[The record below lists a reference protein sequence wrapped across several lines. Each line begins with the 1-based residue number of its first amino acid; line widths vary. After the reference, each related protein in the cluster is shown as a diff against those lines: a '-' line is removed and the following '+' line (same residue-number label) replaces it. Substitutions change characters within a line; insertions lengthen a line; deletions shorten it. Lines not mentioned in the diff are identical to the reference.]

1 MADQEREQE
10 QEQEVLSSLIRQGAL
25 RSGLKGGCS
34 VSSAFPKTK
43 ILRRSTLPNF
53 QTGSNFPAVP
63 RDYQLNPFRSEAPLR
78 IDYAGELNAQQ
89 LAAVTAAPGPA
100 LVLAGAGAGKTRTLT
115 YRVAWLIEQ
124 GIPPERI
131 LLLTFTNKS
140 AREMMQRVGD
150 LLGGEVSQLWGG
162 TFHSVGN
169 RILRRHADRLGY
181 RQDFTIA
188 DREDAKDLLAAC
200 ITDAGVDV
208 KATRFPKPE
217 VLGDIFSMA
226 LNTGRT
232 LLELLES
239 DYETFLPLADVIAD
253 IQKRYVIRKRT
264 AGLMD
269 FDDLLV
275 LWLRLLR
282 EHADVGELYQRRFQ
296 FVLVDEYQDTNI
308 LQAELLDMLARRHHN
323 LMAVGDDAQSI
334 YSWRGANFANILN
347 FPQRYAAAQ
356 VFKIET
362 NYRST
367 PEILALANAAIAANT
382 RQFPKALQAA
392 RPSGPKPVLVVCGEG
407 GEQAAFIAQ
416 RVLELRDEGQ
426 RLDDMCVL
434 YRSHFHALELQLE
447 LTRRNIPFTITSGI
461 RFFEQAHIKDV
472 AAYLKLVANP
482 QDELAFKRL
491 VRMLPGIGGKGADKL
506 FAAFAARLGTGMQG
520 LGSGVSGLGAGVPGS
535 GSRVQGPESVAQD
548 EGVGVSDLDGS
559 VTEEAVVSDN
569 DGGTGEAVPVAP
581 PVPAIPIAPLL
592 TAIAKS
598 VPGKAAA
605 AWAQFTATIS
615 QCEVDTIRNAP
626 GRFIRLVV
634 EADYEDYLKATYEN
648 PRNRLDDLEQLANYA
663 DQFSSVGEFLSQLA
677 LQTNVEAEENQP
689 RDEDEERLKLST
701 VHQAKGL
708 EFGTV
713 FVIMLCD
720 GLFPSL
726 RSLESTDGEEEERRL
741 FYVAVTRA
749 RNELYLCHPLLR
761 FMQGGGN
768 ALQQPSRFLGELPKE
783 LVDEWNLRPSFG
795 ASFAPRTAP
804 APALPAYDDGEPGDG
819 GNDGEGGEDVPF

>member
-1 MADQEREQE
+1 
-10 QEQEVLSSLIRQGAL
+10 L
-25 RSGLKGGCS
+25 RLF
-34 VSSAFPKTK
+34 SSAFA
-43 ILRRSTLPNF
+43 R
-53 QTGSNFPAVP
+53 TGAYFPSVP
-63 RDYQLNPFRSEAPLR
+63 RDYNLNPFRSDAPLR
-78 IDYAGELNAQQ
+78 INYAGELNPQQ
-89 LAAVTAAPGPA
+89 FAAVTASPGAA

-124 GIPPERI
+124 GIPAERI

-140 AREMMQRVGD
+140 AREMMQRVAK
-150 LLGGEVSQLWGG
+150 LLGGELNQLWGG

-181 RQDFTIA
+181 RQDFTVA

-200 ITDAGVDV
+200 IADAGVDA
-208 KATRFPKPE
+208 KATRFPRPE

-226 LNTGRT
+226 LNTGRSVR
-232 LLELLES
+232 ELLETG
-239 DYETFLPLADVIAD
+239 YESFLPLTDVITEV
-253 IQKRYVIRKRT
+253 QRRYALRKRA

-282 EHADVGELYQRRFQ
+282 EHADVREFYQRRFQ
-296 FVLVDEYQDTNI
+296 FVLVDEYQDTNR
-308 LQAELLDMLARRHHN
+308 LQAELLDELAARHRN

-334 YSWRGANFANILN
+334 YSWRGANFANILD
-347 FPQRYAAAQ
+347 FPQRYPGAQ

-362 NYRST
+362 NYRSS

-392 RPSGPKPVLVVCGEG
+392 RPSGPKPVLVVCGEA
-407 GEQAAFIAQ
+407 GEQAAFVAQ
-416 RVLELRDEGQ
+416 RALELRDEGQ

-447 LTRRNIPFTITSGI
+447 LTRRNIPFSITSGI

-472 AAYLKLVANP
+472 AAYLKLVTNP

-491 VRMLPGIGGKGADKL
+491 ARMLPGIGGKGADKL
-506 FAAFAARLGTGMQG
+506 WQRLNHEWQAAHG
-520 LGSGVSGLGAGVPGS
+520 GALPPTVPL
-535 GSRVQGPESVAQD
+535 P
-548 EGVGVSDLDGS
+548 
-559 VTEEAVVSDN
+559 VSDN
-569 DGGTGEAVPVAP
+569 DGELEPPATASANHVPVAP
-581 PVPAIPIAPLL
+581 LLAKIAAAVPKK
-592 TAIAKS
+592 T
-598 VPGKAAA
+598 AA
-605 AWAQFTATIS
+605 AWAQFTATVS
-615 QCEVDTIRNAP
+615 QCEADDIRGAP
-626 GRFIRLVV
+626 GRCLRLIV
-634 EADYEDYLKATYEN
+634 EADYEDYIKATYEN

-663 DQFSSVGEFLSQLA
+663 DQFHSTAEFLSQLA
-677 LQTNVEAEENQP
+677 LQTNVEAEESQP
-689 RDEDEERLKLST
+689 RDRDEERLRLST

-720 GLFPSL
+720 GLFPSG
-726 RSLESTDGEEEERRL
+726 RSLESTEGEEEERRL

-749 RNELYLCHPLLR
+749 KNELYLSYPLLR
-761 FMQGGGN
+761 FAQGGGN

-783 LVDEWNLRPSFG
+783 LLDEWNLRPAFA
-795 ASFAPRTAP
+795 ASFSPPP
-804 APALPAYDDGEPGDG
+804 APPDYGDDGDEP
-819 GNDGEGGEDVPF
+819 F